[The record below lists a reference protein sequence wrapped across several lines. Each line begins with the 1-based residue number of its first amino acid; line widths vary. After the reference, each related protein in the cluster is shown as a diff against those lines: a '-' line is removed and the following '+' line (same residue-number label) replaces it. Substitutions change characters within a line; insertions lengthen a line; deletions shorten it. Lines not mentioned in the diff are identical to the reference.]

1 MGFWPGRGACRRA
14 RPGCPGDEGGEAGE
28 DESAVPA
35 GSARVNC
42 GRSAD
47 AGAAAL
53 AVAANMVG
61 AMPMVHSGRSSMASH
76 SANAGYTVFVKG
88 GPEPDNYSIYESR
101 NGRIEAR
108 GFGRQPSQRDRSRTS
123 AAVPATYGAAVAAC
137 SAVLRWIW
145 PAVGPADATTAI
157 MLKATVQ
164 PTRPPKDSSRLS
176 ADSGTISPQWTHRC
190 GPCLTVRRGLNDR
203 SSTGRWPTCLA
214 GHAAGLWI
222 VSR

>member
-35 GSARVNC
+35 GL
-42 GRSAD
+42 GHGELRSAD

-123 AAVPATYGAAVAAC
+123 AAVAAC
-137 SAVLRWIW
+137 LAVLCWIGRPW
-145 PAVGPADATTAI
+145 VQPMRPRRSCSKQPSNPPGLRKIRHVCRLTAEPSVHSGLIVAGPA
-157 MLKATVQ
+157 
-164 PTRPPKDSSRLS
+164 
-176 ADSGTISPQWTHRC
+176 
-190 GPCLTVRRGLNDR
+190 
-203 SSTGRWPTCLA
+203 
-214 GHAAGLWI
+214 
-222 VSR
+222 